1 MNVTAVILFVLFVAL
16 SLGITTWA
24 ARRSRSRSQFYAAA
38 GSLTGFQNGVAF
50 TGEFLSAATFLG
62 ITGIYFTSG
71 YDGLIYAIGAA
82 MGWPVLLFLM
92 ADRLRSLGR
101 YTLTDVL
108 ADKLKH
114 PSIRI
119 FSATATVITLILYL
133 VAQMVG
139 AGGLIELLFGVDY
152 TWSVAVI
159 GLLMLIYVIFGGMVA
174 TSWVQI
180 VKACFL
186 WALGLALAVAV
197 LARFDFNLGK
207 LFSAAVASHPR
218 GEKLLEPIGFNS
230 VAASMSAALT
240 QAVGIAGLPHFIM
253 RFFTVP
259 NVIEARRSASYATGL
274 IGGFYLVMIII
285 GFGSIAILAA
295 NPAYTVGP
303 ALLRNGNNMAPLYL
317 AQALG
322 GDIFL
327 GITAAAV
334 FATIL
339 AVVAGLTLA
348 VAAAISHD
356 VFGTVIRKGQV
367 TEAEELKVSRIAAIL
382 FGVTSIA
389 LSIVFK
395 NENITFLVV
404 TSLSI
409 AASST
414 FPLLFLACF
423 WKPLNTAGA
432 LAGGIAGLVIAVA
445 GIILGPTVWVAVF
458 GYSAP
463 VFPYQYPTI
472 VGLPVALGVCVIVS
486 LLTAKPRAVAE

>member
-1 MNVTAVILFVLFVAL
+1 MNVTAVTLFVLFVAL

-24 ARRSRSRSQFYAAA
+24 ARRSKSRSQFYAAA
-38 GSLTGFQNGVAF
+38 SSLSGFQNGVAF

-62 ITGIYFTSG
+62 ITGIYFTFG

-82 MGWPVLLFLM
+82 MGWPVLLFLL
-92 ADRLRSLGR
+92 ADRLRAMGK

-108 ADKLKH
+108 ADKLKA

-119 FSATATVITLILYL
+119 FAAVATVITLILYL

-139 AGGLIELLFGVDY
+139 AGLLIELLFDVDY
-152 TWSVAVI
+152 LVSVVVI
-159 GLLMLIYVIFGGMVA
+159 GLLMLIYVLFGGMVA

-186 WALGLALAVAV
+186 WVLGLALAIAV
-197 LARFDFNLGK
+197 LIKFDFSIGK
-207 LFSAAVASHPR
+207 LYAAAVAAHPR
-218 GEKLLEPIGFNS
+218 GEKLLEPVGFPT
-230 VAASMSAALT
+230 VGASLSAALT

-259 NVIEARRSASYATGL
+259 NVAEARKSAAYATGL
-274 IGGFYLVMIII
+274 IGAFYIVMVII
-285 GFGSIAILAA
+285 GFGAIAILAN
-295 NPAYTVGP
+295 NPEYTTGP
-303 ALLRNGNNMAPLYL
+303 ALLKNGNNMAPLYL

-322 GDIFL
+322 GDVFL

-348 VAAAISHD
+348 VAASMSHD
-356 VFGTVIRKGQV
+356 VFATVIRKGKV
-367 TEAEELKVSRIAAIL
+367 TEAEELKVSRWSAIA
-382 FGVTSIA
+382 FGAAAIA
-389 LSIVFK
+389 LSVVFR

-404 TSLSI
+404 TALSI

-423 WKPLNTAGA
+423 WKPLNSTGA
-432 LAGGIAGLVIAVA
+432 LVGGTVGLLTAVA
-445 GIILGPTVWVAVF
+445 GIILGPTVWVAIF
-458 GYSAP
+458 GYP
-463 VFPYQYPTI
+463 QPIFPYQYPTI
-472 VGLPVALGVCVIVS
+472 VGLPVGLGVTMIVS
-486 LLTAKPRAVAE
+486 LMTAKK